1 MGTASPRR
9 VRVSGATD
17 GEGLGRAERA
27 GELDKSTDLSV
38 DIDDLL
44 ALAVDLAR
52 DSGALLLGRF
62 EGGREQALES
72 KSTPTDLVSEAD
84 LASERLIRETLARLR
99 PADGILGEEGGGTQ
113 GTSGLTWVVDPLD
126 GTVNFLFSI
135 PQWCVSV
142 AVTDAHGV
150 LVGAIY
156 DPCRGELFVAT
167 RDGEPLLNGAPI
179 AASDRTELSS
189 AMVATGFAYDAS
201 VRAAQAEVFA
211 RLVPR
216 VRDIRRF
223 GSAALDLAWTA
234 CGRYD
239 AYFERTV
246 KPWDIAAGTLI
257 CERAGLTVRE
267 LPQREGLPLGVLAT
281 VPALAGELFE
291 LVG

>member
-1 MGTASPRR
+1 MSQ
-9 VRVSGATD
+9 
-17 GEGLGRAERA
+17 AE
-27 GELDKSTDLSV
+27 
-38 DIDDLL
+38 LL
-44 ALAVDLAR
+44 EIAVGLAR
-52 DSGALLLGRF
+52 DAGALLLERF
-62 EGGREQALES
+62 EGGREQALAS

-142 AVTDAHGV
+142 AVVDEHGS
-150 LVGAIY
+150 LVGAIC
-156 DPCRGELFVAT
+156 DPCRDELFVAT
-167 RDGEPLLNGAPI
+167 RDGDPLLNGVPV
-179 AASDRTELSS
+179 AASDRTLLSS

-223 GSAALDLAWTA
+223 GSAALDLSWTA

-239 AYFERTV
+239 AYYERTV

-257 CERAGLTVRE
+257 CERAGLTVQE
-267 LPQREGLPLGVLAT
+267 LPERDGLPLGVLAA
-281 VPALAGELFE
+281 VPTLVGELVE
-291 LVG
+291 LVD

>member
-1 MGTASPRR
+1 MSD
-9 VRVSGATD
+9 ATD
-17 GEGLGRAERA
+17 GERAGHTERA
-27 GELDKSTDLSV
+27 GERLSDSMSPM
-38 DIDDLL
+38 DIDDLS

-52 DSGALLLGRF
+52 DAGALLLGRF

-84 LASERLIRETLARLR
+84 LASERLIRERLALLR

-126 GTVNFLFSI
+126 GTVNFLFGI

-142 AVTDAHGV
+142 ALTDEQGS
-150 LVGAIY
+150 LVGAIF

-167 RDGEPLLNGAPI
+167 RNGDPSLNGAPI
-179 AASDRTELSS
+179 AASERTELAD

-211 RLVPR
+211 GLVPR

-246 KPWDIAAGTLI
+246 KPWDIAAGTLF
-257 CERAGLTVRE
+257 CERAGLTVQE
-267 LPQREGLPLGVLAT
+267 LPERKGLPLGVLAA
-281 VPALAGELFE
+281 VPALAEELFE